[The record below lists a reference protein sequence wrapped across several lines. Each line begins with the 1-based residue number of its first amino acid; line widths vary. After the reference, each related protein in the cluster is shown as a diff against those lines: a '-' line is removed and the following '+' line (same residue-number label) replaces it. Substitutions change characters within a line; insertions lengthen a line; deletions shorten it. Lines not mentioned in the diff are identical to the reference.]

1 MGLFATRVKSRM
13 KANKNMHAKKYN
25 VEQRR
30 WLHLAREPC
39 RGRHISSVQIIL
51 FLEMAL

>member
-13 KANKNMHAKKYN
+13 KANKNMHAKKYD

-30 WLHLAREPC
+30 CIVTFGERTVSW
-39 RGRHISSVQIIL
+39 
-51 FLEMAL
+51 